1 MAKIANWMGHSGAE
15 PGAHGILQEDDVTR
29 QARAWSVAYMRACGH
44 TVITDNDNMS
54 LVQRIN
60 ASNGVD
66 AIIEWHANL
75 LGNGKAYGTEAWY
88 SQYDS
93 GRGIKAAQ
101 AISAAAT
108 KFGFTNRGAKNSK
121 TNRYGRLGILD
132 DPTPTAVLV
141 ELLFLDNQG
150 DVNRWKTNGK
160 AFVEG
165 LTAAFLASLGYKS
178 TPNGAV
184 PNTPTTPSVAKPA
197 TVAQPTYALRALNAG
212 WLSNVVGKNDINSDG
227 YAGVPY
233 QKHDYLT
240 VSVPGGCQYQVHI
253 LGGGW
258 LPMVSG
264 SNKSDLVNGA
274 AGIGGKIIDG
284 IRIKGNKYS
293 VHYRVQT
300 TKRSGWLDTVTNL
313 SDYAGWYGEPIDR
326 LQVWI

>member
-1 MAKIANWMGHSGAE
+1 MAKIANWMGHSGSE
-15 PGAHGILQEDDVTR
+15 PGAVGILVEDDVTR
-29 QARAWSVAYMRACGH
+29 QARQWSVAYMRACGH

-75 LGNGKAYGTEAWY
+75 LGNGKAYGTEVWY

-178 TPNGAV
+178 TPNGKVTSTATKPV
-184 PNTPTTPSVAKPA
+184 TKPKPAAKPTNVPAGFTPQNA
-197 TVAQPTYALRALNAG
+197 TF
-212 WLSNVVGKNDINSDG
+212 INGDTPIMNRIGSPSTSARQGG
-227 YAGVPY
+227 YLPAYGTWKYDSFAKIGNYTWIHHVYNGV
-233 QKHDYLT
+233 HVYLP
-240 VSVPGGCQYQVHI
+240 VRQWH
-253 LGGGW
+253 
-258 LPMVSG
+258 
-264 SNKSDLVNGA
+264 
-274 AGIGGKIIDG
+274 
-284 IRIKGNKYS
+284 GNSSTPWGTFK
-293 VHYRVQT
+293 
-300 TKRSGWLDTVTNL
+300 
-313 SDYAGWYGEPIDR
+313 
-326 LQVWI
+326 